1 MILSQKQSGLV
12 SAVVN
17 GSCMANILL
26 IDDDEELS
34 GLLTEYLDGEGFQV
48 SRSDDGAKILELI
61 AGGNIDLVVLDIMM
75 PRMNGL
81 DVLTLLRKE
90 SDIPVIMLTARGD
103 EQDRI
108 AGLDLGADDYVPK
121 PCSPGELAARIKAI
135 LRRSTR
141 VDRSDVLQSGNLVLQ
156 PAARSAILAGNSLQL
171 TGTEFSLLE
180 ILVRHAGSI
189 VSKNEI
195 SISVFAKPATS
206 FDRRIDVHLSSV
218 RQKLGQRADGSSWI
232 QSVRGQGYI
241 LLVE

>member
-1 MILSQKQSGLV
+1 
-12 SAVVN
+12 
-17 GSCMANILL
+17 MANILL

-34 GLLTEYLDGEGFQV
+34 GLLTEYLDGDGFQV

>member
-1 MILSQKQSGLV
+1 
-12 SAVVN
+12 
-17 GSCMANILL
+17 MANILL